1 MPQIQSA
8 IYSIFKDCLKLRRG
22 ESILILSDD
31 PLSKLGEQFYEI
43 AKTYCSNAHLMI
55 IPAIPHHGYEP
66 PKSVASLMH
75 SSNVIILLTSR
86 SLSHTQARRRAS
98 KNGAR
103 IVSLPGVTKETLM
116 RTLTGDYKGIIFRSR
131 KIADILTIG
140 RNALL
145 TTSAGTHLTFSL
157 VRMKG
162 YTDTGMVH
170 EPGQFSNLPA
180 GEGCTA
186 PVYGT
191 TQGILVIDG
200 SFPEIG
206 LIIHPIRMTV
216 KDGYVIRITGG
227 EEAVKVRKLL
237 RRFGRQAKNIAEIGV
252 GTNSKAK
259 LTGCTLEDEKTLGT
273 VHVALG
279 NNISFDGKIAVP
291 CHFDGV
297 LRKPTLVI
305 DGKTILEN
313 GEIQV

>member
-1 MPQIQSA
+1 MHSA
-8 IYSIFKDCLKLRRG
+8 ICSALKDCIKLRRG

-31 PLSKLGEQFYEI
+31 PLSKLGMQFYEI
-43 AKTYCSNAHLMI
+43 AKMHSQNAHLLI
-55 IPAIPHHGYEP
+55 IPTIPHHGYEP
-66 PKSVASLMH
+66 PKSVSLLMAS
-75 SSNVIILLTSR
+75 SSAIVLLTSH

-98 KNGAR
+98 KNGSR
-103 IVSLPGVTKETLM
+103 IISLPGITNESLI
-116 RTLTGDYKGIIFRSR
+116 RTLTGNYKEIIHLSR

-140 RNALL
+140 RSALL
-145 TTSAGTHLTFSL
+145 TTPAGTQLTFSL
-157 VRMKG
+157 SRMKG
-162 YTDTGMVH
+162 YADTGMVH

-186 PVYGT
+186 PVYGS

-206 LIIHPIRMTV
+206 LIQTPVRMTV

-227 EEAVKVRKLL
+227 SEAEKIRKILKH
-237 RRFGRQAKNIAEIGV
+237 FGKEAKNIAEIGI

-259 LTGCTLEDEKTLGT
+259 ITGCTLEDEKVLGT

-279 NNISFDGKIAVP
+279 NNLSFDGKVAVP
-291 CHFDGV
+291 CHFDSV
-297 LRKPTLVI
+297 LLNPTLVI
-305 DGKTILEN
+305 DRKTILEN